1 MTTIDPLR
9 HWSALSRTDPKHT
22 KSFQRA
28 GGFRGTATRPIWT
41 EYRLTEHFG
50 PCGIGWGCDEPSFQ
64 IVPAGEEIL
73 VFCTVRGWYVDGT
86 ERGEVYGVGGDKVL
100 IKQQSGL
107 RADDEAYKKAFTDAL
122 GNAFKHVGSGADV
135 HMGLFE
141 DSKYVAAMQREF
153 AEESPQA
160 APVPVGE
167 RSAPPASQAPATGT
181 ATPAPAAAGQA
192 ALPIN
197 RAAMPPT
204 AEQPPAVTAA
214 RLRIKTLIDQ
224 YDHRI
229 RTAPNKHAL
238 ELVMD
243 DGRDELAEIEA
254 AGEAG
259 KEAAGKLRG
268 KFMTKMDQFEE
279 RAA

>member
-1 MTTIDPLR
+1 MTEDIWKRLAEPFDPTAVSWRVGSLNKDKTKAM
-9 HWSALSRTDPKHT
+9 ALAYVDARDVMDRLDAVCGPFGWQSEHVVTGDMVTCHIRIRDPETGEWIT
-22 KSFQRA
+22 KSDGAGKTDVEGEKGSYSDSLKRA
-28 GGFRGTATRPIWT
+28 AVAWGVARYLYSTASPWVAVEPYGRSYRIADSEKGRLLAALPRP
-41 EYRLTEHFG
+41 G
-50 PCGIGWGCDEPSFQ
+50 
-64 IVPAGEEIL
+64 
-73 VFCTVRGWYVDGT
+73 
-86 ERGEVYGVGGDKVL
+86 K
-100 IKQQSGL
+100 
-107 RADDEAYKKAFTDAL
+107 
-122 GNAFKHVGSGADV
+122 
-135 HMGLFE
+135 
-141 DSKYVAAMQREF
+141 
-153 AEESPQA
+153 A
-160 APVPVGE
+160 APVPAGE
-167 RSAPPASQAPATGT
+167 RSAPPASQAPPTGT
-181 ATPAPAAAGQA
+181 AQQAPAASGQT